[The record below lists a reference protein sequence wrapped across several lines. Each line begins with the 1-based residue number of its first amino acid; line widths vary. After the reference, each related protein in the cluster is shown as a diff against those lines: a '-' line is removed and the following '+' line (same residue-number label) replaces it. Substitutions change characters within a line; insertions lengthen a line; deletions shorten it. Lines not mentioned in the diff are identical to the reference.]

1 MIVPGDQGVYAVGT
15 GSTGVAET
23 FLVLGF
29 VYFVV
34 MLLAA
39 FSYRIPA
46 PGWQPA
52 GWTPPDEQQSD
63 QKMIS
68 QHHVSIEQAMR
79 TPQFYLVWIVLCFN
93 VTAGIGVL
101 GVAKTMMSEIFQ
113 PTLPNIVNDNFAA
126 TYVLM
131 ISVFNMLGRFFWAS
145 ASDYLGRKPTY
156 TIFFLQFHDVLD
168 GGAVDRRTGGE
179 HLRSTGRCEVPFAR
193 RRTVASKSLR
203 DAHHSSKNAIA
214 NAAAATMSSAW
225 RHHPHVG
232 SSSPSLAAWG
242 IEGLKRFIPTA
253 AVFKLDVQVFRVEPE
268 QRHGGQ
274 EFPRSSRFILLLLR
288 TDRFRPTLIDAVAET
303 QSAFITELEDGFC
316 KVLVNLDRNK
326 VSSKSI
332 FTGHGHFPSGRSPN
346 GPAGQ
351 AEESRQ

>member
-145 ASDYLGRKPTY
+145 ASDYLGASRLIRSFF
-156 TIFFLQFHDVLD
+156 TIP
-168 GGAVDRRTGGE
+168 
-179 HLRSTGRCEVPFAR
+179 RC
-193 RRTVASKSLR
+193 T
-203 DAHHSSKNAIA
+203 
-214 NAAAATMSSAW
+214 
-225 RHHPHVG
+225 
-232 SSSPSLAAWG
+232 
-242 IEGLKRFIPTA
+242 
-253 AVFKLDVQVFRVEPE
+253 
-268 QRHGGQ
+268 
-274 EFPRSSRFILLLLR
+274 
-288 TDRFRPTLIDAVAET
+288 
-303 QSAFITELEDGFC
+303 
-316 KVLVNLDRNK
+316 
-326 VSSKSI
+326 
-332 FTGHGHFPSGRSPN
+332 
-346 GPAGQ
+346 
-351 AEESRQ
+351 